1 MAIERLQ
8 KILSNAGVA
17 SRRDAEKMII
27 NSRVAVN
34 GKIENILGAR
44 ANPEIDEITV
54 DDIPINFQK
63 YIYIALHKPRGILTS
78 ARDDRGR
85 KTVVDLVNTKNV
97 QIHPVGR
104 LDLESEGLLLLTNDG
119 KLTNLLTHP
128 KNRVEKEYL
137 VELDQPL
144 GKANRLRLIRG
155 IYDSGELLKAR
166 TVSEVM
172 DLEVTASER
181 YRWILIT
188 LQEGKNRE
196 IRRMMGSMH
205 KKIQTLRRVRIGALN
220 LGTLKLG
227 EYRTLESKEVANLY
241 NSAKG
246 LSKNTYE

>member
-1 MAIERLQ
+1 
-8 KILSNAGVA
+8 
-17 SRRDAEKMII
+17 
-27 NSRVAVN
+27 
-34 GKIENILGAR
+34 
-44 ANPEIDEITV
+44 
-54 DDIPINFQK
+54 
-63 YIYIALHKPRGILTS
+63 
-78 ARDDRGR
+78 
-85 KTVVDLVNTKNV
+85 
-97 QIHPVGR
+97 
-104 LDLESEGLLLLTNDG
+104 LLTNDG